1 MSHEVDILTKE
12 HPDIFGSAGAYAQA
26 YCFFVAALGAATVVG
41 PLWSGFI
48 YDQLG
53 WEVTAASMALLCA
66 CGSIPVLRYTGGS
79 VKHESGYVETSNGA

>member
-1 MSHEVDILTKE
+1 MSHEVDVLTKRY
-12 HPDIFGSAGAYAQA
+12 PDTFGSAGAYAQA

-79 VKHESGYVETSNGA
+79 VKGKDGNVETSNGD